1 MNRKPVVSR
10 KNGKIQKRRHYQ
22 RKPRKVKEQRLGYNL
37 GKVGRLFWQDRVYI
51 FRTSGVA

>member
-37 GKVGRLFWQDRVYI
+37 GKVGRLFWQDRESI
-51 FRTSGVA
+51 FFELRG